1 MGSLSDAF
9 THRALIFWPQVITV
23 SEEEIIEAM
32 RLVYMR
38 MKLVIEPSA
47 AVGVVRAPVPLKK
60 LIKRYQS
67 WLSLLV
73 GAAVGVVRV
82 LPIHSQITTTC

>member
-1 MGSLSDAF
+1 
-9 THRALIFWPQVITV
+9 VITV

-47 AVGVVRAPVPLKK
+47 AVGVVRAP
-60 LIKRYQS
+60 
-67 WLSLLV
+67 LL
-73 GAAVGVVRV
+73 
-82 LPIHSQITTTC
+82 LPKINQTNTNRG

>member
-1 MGSLSDAF
+1 MGCRMRYFAEGQTRQRLGEENRVCGWCLDSSCTF
-9 THRALIFWPQVITV
+9 IFWLQVITV

-47 AVGVVRAPVPLKK
+47 AVGVVRAP
-60 LIKRYQS
+60 
-67 WLSLLV
+67 LL
-73 GAAVGVVRV
+73 
-82 LPIHSQITTTC
+82 LPKINQTNTNRG